1 MQNNYTTE
9 RLILSKLHISDA
21 PFIYELV
28 NTQGWIQFIGDR
40 NVKNLT
46 DAEGYVQRINDNPNV
61 TYWVVR
67 TKAEDVP
74 IGLITLIKR
83 DYLEHS
89 DIGFAFL
96 PEHAG
101 KGYAYEGAIAVLRD
115 LANDPAHTHFV
126 AIIVGDNTNSIKLS
140 EKLGLRFSHEFE
152 RDGETLSQYRVSAD
166 KVHIDHLVEHF
177 FDVFTNVGG
186 RQPNLDAIHHLCLL
200 QAIIVKKIGN
210 EETVYDLEGF
220 IEPRRTILTDGTLTE
235 FKEWEV
241 SEETKIIG
249 QLAQRHSA
257 YKKSGRM
264 NGQNFEGAGNKMFQF
279 IKTTDGW
286 RICSVI
292 WEDEG

>member
-1 MQNNYTTE
+1 M
-9 RLILSKLHISDA
+9 
-21 PFIYELV
+21 
-28 NTQGWIQFIGDR
+28 
-40 NVKNLT
+40 
-46 DAEGYVQRINDNPNV
+46 
-61 TYWVVR
+61 
-67 TKAEDVP
+67 
-74 IGLITLIKR
+74 
-83 DYLEHS
+83 
-89 DIGFAFL
+89 
-96 PEHAG
+96 
-101 KGYAYEGAIAVLRD
+101 
-115 LANDPAHTHFV
+115 
-126 AIIVGDNTNSIKLS
+126 
-140 EKLGLRFSHEFE
+140 
-152 RDGETLSQYRVSAD
+152 SAD